1 MVEFQAQPA
10 AGAWYNLLTKIGLY
24 GEAYPDRDVRGL
36 LVGLREAD
44 LPRWPSRVGGPDAL
58 AMAACLE
65 RFLPA
70 WLEREPANPFVAA
83 LAPLALVRDEELRAC
98 APRLWRTIQDAPV
111 APPVRQTLSQ
121 ILEFWLFERFA
132 ALTDEEIWTML
143 NVLTPL
149 EETRAYQSIF
159 AKGEA
164 KGKADDL
171 KRLLARRFGPLPRW
185 AVARINAASI
195 AQLDA
200 WLDGIF
206 DAPALDALLG
216 SPPPRRRKPAG

>member
-1 MVEFQAQPA
+1 
-10 AGAWYNLLTKIGLY
+10 
-24 GEAYPDRDVRGL
+24 
-36 LVGLREAD
+36 
-44 LPRWPSRVGGPDAL
+44 
-58 AMAACLE
+58 
-65 RFLPA
+65 
-70 WLEREPANPFVAA
+70 
-83 LAPLALVRDEELRAC
+83 
-98 APRLWRTIQDAPV
+98 
-111 APPVRQTLSQ
+111 
-121 ILEFWLFERFA
+121 
-132 ALTDEEIWTML
+132 ML

-164 KGKADDL
+164 KGKTEGKAEGKADDL

-185 AVARINAASI
+185 AVARINAAPI

-216 SPPPRRRKPAG
+216 SQPPRRRKSSG